1 MSGHMSLV
9 RMLAR
14 PMLAAIFVVQGVR
27 AIKNPD
33 ALVPKTKPFADQI
46 VPTVKK
52 LAPDTIAHRMP
63 ENPRT
68 LVRLNGVVHLVG
80 GLALATGQ
88 ARRVGATLLAAS
100 MVPTTMAGHPYWEED
115 DPEQRANQQ
124 IHFLKNIAMLGG
136 LLLAAVDTE
145 GKPGLW
151 WRARYSARDATRA
164 SKRLS
169 KAARR
174 EARLA
179 AKVAEHQAHLASRSA
194 RAAKPAKLVKTGKST
209 VAGASTAAA
218 KALQTAKPGKLA
230 HAGKPGK
237 TGKLGKHGKSIRH
250 GKDGRHGRRSTKDGR
265 FGRPGGLGKA
275 GKPGAFGKHATD
287 GRSARFVTSSST

>member
-1 MSGHMSLV
+1 MTLV

-33 ALVPKTKPFADQI
+33 ALVPRVKPFTDQI

-52 LAPDTIAHRMP
+52 VAPDAVARRVP

-68 LVRLNGVVHLVG
+68 LVRLNGAVHLVG

-88 ARRVGATLLAAS
+88 GRRAGALLLAAS

-115 DPEQRANQQ
+115 DPAQRANQQ
-124 IHFLKNIAMLGG
+124 VHFLKNVAMLGG

-151 WRARYSARDATRA
+151 WRARYSARDAKKA

-174 EARLA
+174 EAHLA
-179 AKVAEHQAHLASRSA
+179 AKVAEHHAHLA
-194 RAAKPAKLVKTGKST
+194 AKSTQPFKAGKSA
-209 VAGASTAAA
+209 VAGASTTAA
-218 KALQTAKPGKLA
+218 KALHAARSGQIPHPRKSAGHGKNGHGRKNGVL
-230 HAGKPGK
+230 
-237 TGKLGKHGKSIRH
+237 GKLGRSDRPARSDRAAKHPIF
-250 GKDGRHGRRSTKDGR
+250 GRHGRN
-265 FGRPGGLGKA
+265 
-275 GKPGAFGKHATD
+275 
-287 GRSARFVTSSST
+287 GRSARLVTTARS

>member
-1 MSGHMSLV
+1 MTLV

-33 ALVPKTKPFADQI
+33 ALVPRAKPFADQI
-46 VPTVKK
+46 VPTVKRM
-52 LAPDTIAHRMP
+52 APDQVARRVP

-68 LVRLNGVVHLVG
+68 LVRLNGIVHLVG

-88 ARRVGATLLAAS
+88 GRRAGACLLAAS

-115 DPEQRANQQ
+115 DPAQRANQQ
-124 IHFLKNIAMLGG
+124 IHFLKNLAMMGG

-151 WRARYSARDATRA
+151 WRARYSARDAKKA

-174 EARLA
+174 EAHLA
-179 AKVAEHQAHLASRSA
+179 AKVAEHQAHLAAKTAMPFKSGKSA
-194 RAAKPAKLVKTGKST
+194 VASAGATAAKALHTAKSGTVPHGGKSGRHSKRGMFGKNGVLGKDGLLGKRGRAAKPTKFGTHGRDAK
-209 VAGASTAAA
+209 
-218 KALQTAKPGKLA
+218 
-230 HAGKPGK
+230 
-237 TGKLGKHGKSIRH
+237 H
-250 GKDGRHGRRSTKDGR
+250 GKDGMARR
-265 FGRPGGLGKA
+265 L
-275 GKPGAFGKHATD
+275 
-287 GRSARFVTSSST
+287 VTSAKA

>member
-1 MSGHMSLV
+1 MTLV

-33 ALVPKTKPFADQI
+33 AMVPAAKPFTDQM
-46 VPTVKK
+46 VPTVKRM
-52 LAPDTIAHRMP
+52 APDQVARRVP

-80 GLALATGQ
+80 GLALASGQ
-88 ARRVGATLLAAS
+88 GRRAAAWLLAAS
-100 MVPTTMAGHPYWEED
+100 MVPTTMAGHAYWEED
-115 DPEQRANQQ
+115 DPAQRANQQ
-124 IHFLKNIAMLGG
+124 IHFLKNLSMMGG

-151 WRARYSARDATRA
+151 WRARYSARDAKKA

-179 AKVAEHQAHLASRSA
+179 AKVAEHQAHLAA
-194 RAAKPAKLVKTGKST
+194 KTAKPFKSGKAS
-209 VAGASTAAA
+209 VASAGATAA
-218 KALQTAKPGKLA
+218 KALHTAKSTKLP
-230 HAGKPGK
+230 HPKPGRH
-237 TGKLGKHGKSIRH
+237 GKFGRHGKHGMFGTDGVRGKDGMFGKRGRSGRSAKPAMFKKHGRDGKHGK
-250 GKDGRHGRRSTKDGR
+250 DGAATK
-265 FGRPGGLGKA
+265 L
-275 GKPGAFGKHATD
+275 
-287 GRSARFVTSSST
+287 VTTTKS